1 MPRVKKSLSDSVK
14 MQQLGVIYRLIEQF
28 ELISRIDLSK
38 LSGFAPASITEL
50 TRQLIQAEFIMERTV
65 QTNIV
70 RGRPAIGLCLSPFYW
85 RTICAT
91 LLEDSFEITLCELD
105 DTIVKQMT
113 FVLTPEK
120 QQDLPHFIHQSIEHF
135 LQQVKQESGKL
146 LAVSVVVAGELHH
159 KGQYLSKLGEQQY
172 DLDLL
177 ALFQPHFSCPILIN
191 ESFETWIFAESNL
204 GSAINCHNVLF
215 LQLDDVINMSVLIK
229 GEPVNSARYT
239 RMNINKVAVPP
250 FSELHDLTNPHL
262 SEIERHQLYHQVTH
276 HSIYQLVDKLFPQN
290 QLINGE
296 QKIAFVCEQAN
307 KGNEN
312 AIKIIY
318 HIADSVSYVLM
329 NLINIFSSEKI
340 IISSS
345 LLSAKDIFLP
355 RLQQKLKENL
365 LLDNLAV
372 SIATSHYAWN
382 SHIVASAAVKK
393 HIYNGDLLK
402 NLKP

>member
-1 MPRVKKSLSDSVK
+1 MPRVKKQISVAMK
-14 MQQLGVIYRLIEQF
+14 AQQLGIIYRLVEQF

-50 TRQLIQAEFIMERTV
+50 TRQLIQANFVMERTV

-91 LLEDSFEITLCELD
+91 LLEDSFEISLCELND
-105 DTIVKQMT
+105 NVIKQMT
-113 FVLTPEK
+113 FVLTEEK
-120 QQDLPHFIHQSIEHF
+120 QQDLAQFITQSIGHF
-135 LQQVKQESGKL
+135 LQQIQQESGRL

-159 KGQYLSKLGEQQY
+159 HGQFLKKLGRHNFD

-177 ALFQPHFSCPILIN
+177 ALFEPHFPCPILLN
-191 ESFETWIFAESNL
+191 EYFQTWIFAESSL
-204 GSAINCHNVLF
+204 GSAINSHNVLF

-229 GEPVNSARYT
+229 GEPVNSERYT
-239 RMNINKVAVPP
+239 RMNINKVAVPA
-250 FSELHDLTNPHL
+250 FSELHDLINQDL
-262 SEIERHQLYHQVTH
+262 SEVERHQLYHQVTH

-290 QLINGE
+290 ALIDGE
-296 QKIAFVCEQAN
+296 QKIRFVCEQA
-307 KGNEN
+307 KQGNEN
-312 AIKIIY
+312 AIKILY

-345 LLSAKDIFLP
+345 LLAAKEIFLP

-365 LLDNLAV
+365 LLDNLEVA
-372 SIATSHYAWN
+372 IGTSHYALN
-382 SHIVASAAVKK
+382 SPIVASSAIKK

-402 NLKP
+402 NLK